1 MYIYIHIDMCV
12 YTYISTHIYICMY
25 IYIYVCIHL
34 YLNIYICKY
43 IYICMYIYIYVHQYM
58 IYSYEHQMSSM
69 SKQWKTWSEMV
80 WIVSW
85 KNLEIYVSSTRG
97 RVKTW
102 HQGVQTPIIWL
113 AVSTYLNKFPV
124 TRNHHPIK
132 TEHTWNHKSLNCIPI
147 KLINQVVPIKLHNSL
162 NNSV

>member
-1 MYIYIHIDMCV
+1 MQRISQATSTSSRLLNFFLRQDRTASANKNPQQLVCRYIHI
-12 YTYISTHIYICMY
+12 HIY
-25 IYIYVCIHL
+25 
-34 YLNIYICKY
+34 N
-43 IYICMYIYIYVHQYM
+43 YIYIYVHQYM

-85 KNLEIYVSSTRG
+85 KNLEIYVSSTRSGG

-113 AVSTYLNKFPV
+113 AVSTYLNKLKV

-132 TEHTWNHKSLNCIPI
+132 TEHTWNRKSVFQINQSGGTTNCITP
-147 KLINQVVPIKLHNSL
+147 
-162 NNSV
+162 